1 MAVNN
6 GFSRNI
12 ELRIMIDK
20 YNKVYREHA
29 LVNARNLQWLI
40 SSLNSNEVPSGMK
53 QLIWLRVMG
62 LIETRDMV

>member
-1 MAVNN
+1 MVVNH

-12 ELRIMIDK
+12 ELRKMIDK

-29 LVNARNLQWLI
+29 LVNGRNLQWLI
-40 SSLNSNEVPSGMK
+40 SSLNSNKVPSGMK

-62 LIETRDMV
+62 LIETRDMM